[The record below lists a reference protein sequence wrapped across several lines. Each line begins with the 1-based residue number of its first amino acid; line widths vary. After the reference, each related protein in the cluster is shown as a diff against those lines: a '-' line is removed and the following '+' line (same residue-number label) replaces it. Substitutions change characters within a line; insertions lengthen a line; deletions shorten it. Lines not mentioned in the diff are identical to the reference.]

1 MKTLFKILVLMLITS
16 WAANAQIHKIY
27 NKSFDANSIT
37 TLDLNL
43 DGVYVKIEESLDNK
57 IHFNYTI
64 EFDNYSKKAIEE
76 QLEGIKTI
84 AKIVD
89 SKLVF
94 ETFSETPLSDVVYSI
109 ESLHGITFE
118 GDYMTFK
125 ETSEIRW
132 RKPKK
137 YFYGMNDDTKVETL
151 KEYLKDL
158 RGLDGKGE
166 THKIDSK
173 NVKTLKTNFIIKIPA
188 DINLRIRSFD
198 SHMTFKLDLTGLVNM
213 NARNTNL
220 KFMSLTNPLNNF
232 DIANGKFRS
241 NDLKGGAYKFNHVSD
256 LKIASV
262 DHLNIDSEFTTIIIG
277 EVGRKVKIVDFN
289 GKFWLNNF
297 SKDFY
302 NFQMDTEYSEINL
315 FYPKDVKFY
324 FESYGHDTAFYEGNN
339 ITNITANR
347 KNEYSKMMTIGEEE
361 SPNTIKINAAHGIIR
376 FGKDFIEINE

>member
-1 MKTLFKILVLMLITS
+1 MKTLFKLLALMLITLLQL
-16 WAANAQIHKIY
+16 NAQQHNIF

-76 QLEGIKTI
+76 QLEGINTI

-89 SKLVF
+89 SKLLF

-158 RGLDGKGE
+158 RGLDGEGRAQR
-166 THKIDSK
+166 IDSK

-198 SHMTFKLDLTGLVNM
+198 SHMTFKLDLTGLVNV

-220 KFMSLTNPLNNF
+220 QFMSLTNPLNNF

-277 EVGRKVKIVDFN
+277 EVGREVKIVDFN
-289 GKFWLNNF
+289 GKYWLNNF
-297 SKDFY
+297 SEGFKY
-302 NFQMDTEYSEINL
+302 FQMDTEYSEINL
-315 FYPKDVKFY
+315 FYPEKSSYYIETYGTDTLHIYDKTN
-324 FESYGHDTAFYEGNN
+324 FEIEP
-339 ITNITANR
+339 NR
-347 KNEYSKMMTIGEEE
+347 KNELSKMFVIGKA
-361 SPNTIKINAAHGIIR
+361 SNINKIQLNSVHGIIR